1 MSSLAR
7 TERSFVGLLTRS
19 RQPPTHPAQERVA
32 QLVEHLTFNQVVLGS
47 SPSALTNESKD
58 LHKFWAF
65 GRFRIAVDAAAQVTA
80 VASAR
85 VGISRA
91 LIPSLKS

>member
-1 MSSLAR
+1 MSGLAR
-7 TERSFVGLLTRS
+7 TERSIVGLLTRS

-47 SPSALTNESKD
+47 SPSALTNNIKG

-65 GRFRIAVDAAAQVTA
+65 GRFRIAVGAASQVIA
-80 VASAR
+80 VTSAR
-85 VGISRA
+85 VGISPA
-91 LIPSLKS
+91 MVPSLKS